1 MANFHIEPARI
12 EDCGVIL
19 SFIRDLAEYEHL
31 LDQVVATEDDVRR
44 ELFGEKSVIRA
55 VVAWEDDKPV
65 GFALYFFNFSTFLTR
80 RGLYLEDLYVTPKCR
95 GKGYGKQLMRHL
107 ARVAKQEGCGRFEW
121 SVLDWNEPAIGFY
134 ESLGATVMLDWRI
147 CRLTGEALDRFA
159 GNEGSK

>member
-1 MANFHIEPARI
+1 M
-12 EDCGVIL
+12 
-19 SFIRDLAEYEHL
+19 AEYERL